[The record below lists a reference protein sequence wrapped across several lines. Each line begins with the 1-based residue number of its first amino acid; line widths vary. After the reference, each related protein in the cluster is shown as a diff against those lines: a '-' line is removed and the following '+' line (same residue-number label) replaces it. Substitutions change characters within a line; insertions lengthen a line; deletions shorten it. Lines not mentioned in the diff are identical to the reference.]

1 MAARPQALRR
11 AQQHGFGAFKTQ
23 QGIAILEQLL
33 EVGAAGNVCA
43 VQKTGLVKL
52 DAFRVVSSGPRS
64 MQPIEDVDSAISR
77 VLQGLTDSAAL
88 TLDSDLSESGLD
100 SLGAAELSIQL
111 SNVLGIKLPATVS
124 ATAKSER
131 ELRRYVREE
140 LAAQR
145 DVSEAGVP
153 EATGSK
159 LPILVVG
166 AGVGGVAF
174 AQQLVRASETVVVM
188 EKGAAAGGSWTLGN
202 LSSKLQIDAPSYM
215 LNYDSPRAWGVT
227 YPSKQK
233 VLDEVREA
241 ANSLDLRLSHEVT
254 SLSKVQPGEYRV
266 KFTDA
271 SKKQHEL
278 TVGGVA
284 FFLGGLH
291 AANDVVYPGED
302 GFAGTIGLGHGDD
315 VRPEAFKDQEV
326 LIVGHGAFA
335 IENMRTALQN
345 GAKSVT
351 IVARR
356 RNIVFPSVVNWLI
369 NSVNGTL
376 EIRKI
381 RPVLEKFYQVAGI
394 TLDQLPALQGDSID
408 FRIPAC
414 SDIYFLAQAM
424 GALRVV
430 IGEVTRLEST
440 CAVVD
445 VFDEDGGT
453 RVECLGFHRHDLVQK
468 IFGRPVERK
477 ASFWLDGDP
486 NLVANDQFQ
495 VPERVNS
502 LLCPSYPFYVQA
514 FAKAFL
520 HYRKDPQALARLSFT
535 PGVDINIM
543 WEHFKERKVK
553 VSDVTREQL
562 PFCDFVRHRRTE
574 WEENALILRERQ
586 DGANSLQPPDFDRLL
601 RPAGAI
607 VARLWPSAPQD
618 FAGILAVPRRPRV
631 LFFHGEKTNREVA
644 MRLLQATG
652 WWQQADLVVPDGPHA
667 VSADEDPEQLE
678 RVGLTQLVHEGWYRP
693 GETYKEWCANFGIF
707 YDLHMGTRTRTP
719 RGALNTQE
727 AQMEHDRYEEA
738 FAYLTKVAHNH
749 GPFDAVAGFCQG
761 AAFAHAAIFVQR
773 AGKRDLGLGG
783 VRMMIAMAPWKC
795 PYHDDLGFFNTRLDM
810 PLLLLH
816 GSQDLQMF
824 KDAVGPFRDSFASD
838 CVTTQEFDGKHAYP
852 SLSRSSKLQ
861 DVAEQFLDA
870 NR

>member
-414 SDIYFLAQAM
+414 SDIYFLAQA
-424 GALRVV
+424 
-430 IGEVTRLEST
+430 T
-440 CAVVD
+440 
-445 VFDEDGGT
+445 
-453 RVECLGFHRHDLVQK
+453 
-468 IFGRPVERK
+468 
-477 ASFWLDGDP
+477 
-486 NLVANDQFQ
+486 
-495 VPERVNS
+495 
-502 LLCPSYPFYVQA
+502 
-514 FAKAFL
+514 
-520 HYRKDPQALARLSFT
+520 
-535 PGVDINIM
+535 
-543 WEHFKERKVK
+543 
-553 VSDVTREQL
+553 
-562 PFCDFVRHRRTE
+562 
-574 WEENALILRERQ
+574 
-586 DGANSLQPPDFDRLL
+586 
-601 RPAGAI
+601 AI
-607 VARLWPSAPQD
+607 
-618 FAGILAVPRRPRV
+618 
-631 LFFHGEKTNREVA
+631 
-644 MRLLQATG
+644 
-652 WWQQADLVVPDGPHA
+652 
-667 VSADEDPEQLE
+667 
-678 RVGLTQLVHEGWYRP
+678 
-693 GETYKEWCANFGIF
+693 
-707 YDLHMGTRTRTP
+707 
-719 RGALNTQE
+719 
-727 AQMEHDRYEEA
+727 
-738 FAYLTKVAHNH
+738 
-749 GPFDAVAGFCQG
+749 
-761 AAFAHAAIFVQR
+761 
-773 AGKRDLGLGG
+773 
-783 VRMMIAMAPWKC
+783 
-795 PYHDDLGFFNTRLDM
+795 
-810 PLLLLH
+810 LLLWH
-816 GSQDLQMF
+816 
-824 KDAVGPFRDSFASD
+824 SF
-838 CVTTQEFDGKHAYP
+838 E
-852 SLSRSSKLQ
+852 
-861 DVAEQFLDA
+861 
-870 NR
+870 